1 MQLRLSKERAARQHK
16 RTGTFILV
24 KSTREWLLS
33 PFACG
38 QPLAALEFRT
48 PRLICGPAKLYWRL
62 AICTVT
68 LALAVVVLRKTVDL
82 IPDDFDSLQI
92 MSHGQARYF
101 HKTHNFAH
109 HLNHL
114 AS

>member
-1 MQLRLSKERAARQHK
+1 M
-16 RTGTFILV
+16 

-33 PFACG
+33 PLACG
-38 QPLAALEFRT
+38 QFLDALEFRT

-68 LALAVVVLRKTVDL
+68 LALAVVTLSRPVGV
-82 IPDDFDSLQI
+82 ISEYSDSMQS
-92 MSHGQARYF
+92 MCHGQARYF
-101 HKTHNFAH
+101 CKTHNFAH

-114 AS
+114 TTKPHNTSHILATG

>member
-1 MQLRLSKERAARQHK
+1 M
-16 RTGTFILV
+16 V

-38 QPLAALEFRT
+38 QFLDALEFRT
-48 PRLICGPAKLYWRL
+48 PRLICGPAKLYCRL

-68 LALAVVVLRKTVDL
+68 LTLAVVTLSRPVGF
-82 IPDDFDSLQI
+82 ISEYSDSMQP
-92 MSHGQARYF
+92 MCHGQARYF
-101 HKTHNFAH
+101 CKTHNFAH

-114 AS
+114 TTEPQNTSHILETEEA